1 MTRTSCSTYIHRINS
16 KYPSRRLHPTR
27 SSSRRKQASE
37 NLRITALKATS
48 SPVFQTIYLVRL
60 IHLVT
65 RKTSVT
71 ISLIRLQLTVMM
83 IVMKALMVPSLAS
96 LVKGCCSHNKLIKH
110 ASRFGRILMLHLSR
124 KTV

>member
-27 SSSRRKQASE
+27 SSSRRKQVSE
-37 NLRITALKATS
+37 NLRITAFKATS
-48 SPVFQTIYLVRL
+48 SPVFQTIYLVRS

-71 ISLIRLQLTVMM
+71 ISPTRLQLTV
-83 IVMKALMVPSLAS
+83 IVIVTTAQTVPSLAS
-96 LVKGCCSHNKLIKH
+96 LVKGCCFHNKLIKH

-124 KTV
+124 RTV